1 MPQSLPTPSQARGTA
16 SAASNP
22 QNGPQGQKADA
33 SKGDGKNKKLQTFQ
47 ATVAEKLKYL
57 KEALAEETQRREA
70 VEQQAAENAQRRKEL
85 EAAIEENQ
93 QSQQRFQQ
101 LLDELLQRAE
111 SGDVAAMQE
120 LGRRLN
126 RCSANV
132 LRHGHADIEDRKA
145 NLAQAYVGNPEDFRA
160 NLRRGLEEDQRRLDE
175 CEAVPEPLRSSGVDW
190 LEKAAATGSGTAQL
204 VYVQEALYEFTLLDE
219 HQAVAQ
225 IDEFLRRRDLAR
237 RFLAEAMTHC
247 VPDALRTQLDFG
259 KYLFE
264 RKDPRDY
271 AINRAAAADALL
283 REYRAQGAMAVAVEN
298 MQGEFDYL
306 AKELDAPA
314 RAAAQRR
321 GEAMFN
327 TCAPR

>member
-1 MPQSLPTPSQARGTA
+1 MKRAWIALPAALLALAWWLWPAPLRSPVVAPPAPAAPPEAVPGVAATAGAADTPPQPAAP
-16 SAASNP
+16 SAAAP
-22 QNGPQGQKADA
+22 QPPPLPQHLIRTT
-33 SKGDGKNKKLQTFQ
+33 S
-47 ATVAEKLKYL
+47 
-57 KEALAEETQRREA
+57 LAA
-70 VEQQAAENAQRRKEL
+70 V
-85 EAAIEENQ
+85 
-93 QSQQRFQQ
+93 
-101 LLDELLQRAE
+101 LDELLQRAE

-175 CEAVPEPLRSSGVDW
+175 CKAVPEPLRSSGVDW